1 MARPRPVPPPVTR
14 ATGAREEARRR
25 RPPVRELVTTGAF
38 SPDTN
43 TRRVP
48 SATARRT
55 SSDARSEGVPRKT
68 GEGTLTARG
77 PRPIGAR
84 GVSERSPLTARG
96 SSSWGLP
103 VLVERVFVLGG
114 AVCLLMGGT
123 LVGAFAWTGLL
134 YFELL
139 YSGGLS
145 AGFGV
150 LFLYVGKEAGRQR
163 LELLKLGESGD
174 PNSRLPPGP

>member
-1 MARPRPVPPPVTR
+1 M
-14 ATGAREEARRR
+14 
-25 RPPVRELVTTGAF
+25 
-38 SPDTN
+38 
-43 TRRVP
+43 
-48 SATARRT
+48 
-55 SSDARSEGVPRKT
+55 
-68 GEGTLTARG
+68 
-77 PRPIGAR
+77 
-84 GVSERSPLTARG
+84 
-96 SSSWGLP
+96 
-103 VLVERVFVLGG
+103 LVERVFVLGG